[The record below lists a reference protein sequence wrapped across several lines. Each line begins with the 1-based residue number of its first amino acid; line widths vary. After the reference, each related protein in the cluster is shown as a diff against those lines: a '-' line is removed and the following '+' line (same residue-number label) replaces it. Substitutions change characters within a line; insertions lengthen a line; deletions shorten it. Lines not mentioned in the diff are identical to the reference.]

1 VSQLVLPMDE
11 NRCNRRHGILAS
23 FDEEMPAFYKEEH
36 LCPLSDVKDRCVWIG
51 LFKPWFNWPHL
62 GTRLYSEV

>member
-1 VSQLVLPMDE
+1 MDE

-23 FDEEMPAFYKEEH
+23 FDEDMPAFYKEEH